1 MRWIMHVDMDAF
13 FASVEQLDNP
23 EYRGK
28 PLIVGGRAHRGV
40 VSTCSYEA
48 RKYGVHS
55 AMPIAQA
62 QRLCPCGIFVSG
74 RMWRYVEVS
83 QQIMKIFSEFSPCV
97 EPLSIDE
104 AFLDLSGMEHLVGDI
119 TALGPKIKT
128 RIKEATGLTASVG
141 LAPNKF
147 LAKLGSDLRKPDG
160 LVIIK
165 PEEARNFIAPL
176 PVNKIFGIGKKA
188 NEELN
193 KIGIFTIGQLA
204 VCDKMYLKN
213 ILGNNTTLVQNLA
226 LGIDDRQV
234 ENSREPKSI
243 GRETTYGDDLLT
255 QKEYHDALWNL
266 SQQVGWRV
274 RNSDLAGHTVTLK
287 VKYRSFKS
295 VTRSVTTETPI
306 SLDEDIFALVEKLI
320 AQVKWTEP
328 VRLLGVTVSKF
339 ATVGELV
346 LDFAHDEKREKRNAT
361 LDALKNK
368 FGEQIIKRGK

>member
-1 MRWIMHVDMDAF
+1 MARQPNSF
-13 FASVEQLDNP
+13 
-23 EYRGK
+23 
-28 PLIVGGRAHRGV
+28 GGG
-40 VSTCSYEA
+40 
-48 RKYGVHS
+48 
-55 AMPIAQA
+55 AQTN
-62 QRLCPCGIFVSG
+62 IN
-74 RMWRYVEVS
+74 
-83 QQIMKIFSEFSPCV
+83 
-97 EPLSIDE
+97 
-104 AFLDLSGMEHLVGDI
+104 
-119 TALGPKIKT
+119 
-128 RIKEATGLTASVG
+128 GLTFERNMDLLTVIDA
-141 LAPNKF
+141 LPNF
-147 LAKLGSDLRKPDG
+147 HT
-160 LVIIK
+160 V
-165 PEEARNFIAPL
+165 N
-176 PVNKIFGIGKKA
+176 NKI
-188 NEELN
+188 
-193 KIGIFTIGQLA
+193 
-204 VCDKMYLKN
+204 YLKN

-295 VTRSVTTETPI
+295 VTRSVTAETPV
-306 SLDEDIFALVEKLI
+306 SLDEDIFALVEKLV
-320 AQVKWTEP
+320 AQVKWAEP

-339 ATVGELV
+339 ATAGELV

>member
-23 EYRGK
+23 QYRGK
-28 PLIVGGRAHRGV
+28 PLIVGGRTHRGV

-62 QRLCPCGIFVSG
+62 QRLCPCGIFISG
-74 RMWRYVEVS
+74 RMWRYAEVS
-83 QQIMKIFSEFSPCV
+83 RQIMKVFDEFSPCV

-104 AFLDLSGMEHLVGDI
+104 AFLDLSGMEHLVEDI
-119 TALGPKIKT
+119 ESLGPKIKM
-128 RIKEATGLTASVG
+128 RIKEVTGLTASVG

-160 LVIIK
+160 LVVIH
-165 PEEARNFIAPL
+165 PSEAQKFIAPL

-204 VCDKMYLKN
+204 VCDKLYLKN
-213 ILGNNTTLVQNLA
+213 ILGNNTVLVQNLA
-226 LGIDDRQV
+226 CGIDERPV
-234 ENSREPKSI
+234 ENSREAKSI
-243 GRETTYGDDLLT
+243 GRETTYMDDLLT
-255 QKEYHDALWNL
+255 QEEYHDALWNL

-274 RNSDLAGHTVTLK
+274 RNNGLGGHTVTLK

-295 VTRSVTTETPI
+295 VTRSITTEAAV
-306 SLDEDIFALVEKLI
+306 SLDEDIFALVESLI
-320 AQVKWTEP
+320 TQVKWTEP

-339 ATVGELV
+339 VPAGELS
-346 LDFAHDEKREKRNAT
+346 LGFDRDEKKEKRNAA